1 MLRISLALI
10 QRDLFLLIG
19 FTNTLIIMKTSNIP
33 VVIQLSKE
41 EVNSLKQFCDDNLAH
56 GTVLITQSSESGI
69 GLTTKVM
76 VKDLPETMTDIT
88 DIDNW

>member
-1 MLRISLALI
+1 
-10 QRDLFLLIG
+10 
-19 FTNTLIIMKTSNIP
+19 MKTSNIP

-41 EVNSLKQFCDDNLAH
+41 EVNSLKQFCDDNLSQ

-88 DIDNW
+88 DVDSW

>member
-1 MLRISLALI
+1 
-10 QRDLFLLIG
+10 
-19 FTNTLIIMKTSNIP
+19 MKTSNIP

-41 EVNSLKQFCDDNLAH
+41 EVNSLKQFCDDNLAQ
-56 GTVLITQSSESGI
+56 GTVLITQLSESGI

>member
-1 MLRISLALI
+1 
-10 QRDLFLLIG
+10 
-19 FTNTLIIMKTSNIP
+19 MKTSNIP

-41 EVNSLKQFCDDNLAH
+41 EVNSLKQFCDDNLSQ

>member
-1 MLRISLALI
+1 
-10 QRDLFLLIG
+10 
-19 FTNTLIIMKTSNIP
+19 MKTSNIP
-33 VVIQLSKE
+33 VVIQLFKE
-41 EVNSLKQFCDDNLAH
+41 EVDSLKQFCDDSLAQ

-88 DIDNW
+88 DVDSW